1 MTAIERELMTDD
13 TPPDTPRDTPAGPLQ
28 GLRILDLTRILAGP
42 TCTQL
47 LGDLGADVIKVER
60 PGAGDDTRK
69 WGPPYVKDAD
79 GRDTSESA
87 YYLSANR
94 NKRSITVDIAKPAG
108 VELLK
113 RLLRHC
119 DVLAHNFKV
128 GGLEQYGLGYDD
140 LKDDFPSLIYCAIT
154 GFGQT
159 GPYAPRAG
167 YDFLAQGLGGI
178 MSLTGEPDGEPV
190 KVGVG
195 IADVMCGMYATT
207 AILAALRHRDKT
219 GEGQMIDVA
228 LLDTQIAWLVN
239 EATNFFLSG
248 QVPIRRGNAH
258 PNIVPYQV
266 FPTKDGYF
274 ILAVGNDRQFQR
286 FCEFAG
292 DPDLARD
299 PLFASN
305 ERRLHNRDALAERIR
320 ELTVAKTSTQWIDGL
335 SALGVP
341 SGAVS
346 NLEQTFKDP
355 HVLHRGMRISMPHA
369 LSGSGSVDLL
379 GNPLKLS
386 ATPVTYRRAPP
397 VMGADTED
405 VLDELLGLDANALAA
420 LRNDELI

>member
-1 MTAIERELMTDD
+1 MPEQQTI
-13 TPPDTPRDTPAGPLQ
+13 GPLQ

-47 LGDLGADVIKVER
+47 LGDLGADVIKIER

-69 WGPPYVKDAD
+69 WGPPYVKDSD
-79 GRDTSESA
+79 GEDTSESA
-87 YYLSANR
+87 YYLSSNR
-94 NKRSITVDIAKPAG
+94 NKRSVTVDMAKTAG
-108 VELLK
+108 VDLLK
-113 RLLRHC
+113 RMLRYC
-119 DVLAHNFKV
+119 DVLVHNFKV
-128 GGLEQYGLGYDD
+128 GGLEKYKLGYDD
-140 LKDDFPSLIYCAIT
+140 LKAEFPSLVYCAIT

-178 MSLTGEPDGEPV
+178 MSLTGEPTGEPV

-195 IADVMCGMYATT
+195 IADVMCGMYASN

-239 EATNFFLSG
+239 EATNYFLSG
-248 QVPIRRGNAH
+248 EIPLRRGNAH

-266 FPTKDGYF
+266 FPTSDGYF
-274 ILAVGNDRQFQR
+274 ILAVGNDRQFAK
-286 FCEFAG
+286 FCDFAG
-292 DPDLARD
+292 KAELASDSR
-299 PLFASN
+299 FITN
-305 ERRLHNRDALAERIR
+305 EQRLHNREDLANEIC
-320 ELTVAKTSTQWIDGL
+320 ELTVTKTSGEWIDSL

-369 LSGSGSVDLL
+369 LAGSSSVDLL

-386 ATPVTYRRAPP
+386 KTPVTYRKAPP
-397 VMGADTED
+397 VMGADTDE
-405 VLDELLGLDANALAA
+405 VLEELLGLDDAGRQA
-420 LRNDELI
+420 LRDDELI

>member
-1 MTAIERELMTDD
+1 MPEQQTI
-13 TPPDTPRDTPAGPLQ
+13 GPLQ

-47 LGDLGADVIKVER
+47 LGDLGADVIKIER

-69 WGPPYVKDAD
+69 WGPPYVKDSE
-79 GRDTSESA
+79 GEDTSESA
-87 YYLSANR
+87 YYLSSNR
-94 NKRSITVDIAKPAG
+94 NKRSVTVDMAKTAG
-108 VELLK
+108 VDLLK
-113 RLLRHC
+113 RMLRHC
-119 DVLAHNFKV
+119 DVLVHNFKV
-128 GGLEQYGLGYDD
+128 GGLEKYKLGYDD
-140 LKDDFPSLIYCAIT
+140 LKAEFPSLVYCAIT

-178 MSLTGEPDGEPV
+178 MSLTGEPTGEPV

-195 IADVMCGMYATT
+195 IADVMCGMYASN

-239 EATNFFLSG
+239 EATNYFLSG
-248 QVPIRRGNAH
+248 EIPLRRGNAH

-266 FPTKDGYF
+266 FPTSDGYF
-274 ILAVGNDRQFQR
+274 ILAVGNDRQFAK
-286 FCEFAG
+286 FCDFAG
-292 DPDLARD
+292 KAELASDSR
-299 PLFASN
+299 FITN
-305 ERRLHNRDALAERIR
+305 EQRLYNREELTNEIR
-320 ELTVAKTSTQWIDGL
+320 ELTVTKTSGEWIDSL

-369 LSGSGSVDLL
+369 LAGSSSVDLL

-386 ATPVTYRRAPP
+386 KTPVTYRKAPP
-397 VMGADTED
+397 VMGADTDE
-405 VLDELLGLDANALAA
+405 VLEELLGLDDAGRQA
-420 LRNDELI
+420 LRDDELI

>member
-1 MTAIERELMTDD
+1 MPEQQTI
-13 TPPDTPRDTPAGPLQ
+13 GPLQ

-47 LGDLGADVIKVER
+47 LGDLGADVIKIER

-69 WGPPYVKDAD
+69 WGPPYVKDSD
-79 GRDTSESA
+79 GEDTSESA
-87 YYLSANR
+87 YYLSSNR
-94 NKRSITVDIAKPAG
+94 NKRSVTVDIAKTAG
-108 VELLK
+108 VDLLK
-113 RLLRHC
+113 RMLRHC
-119 DVLAHNFKV
+119 DVLVHNFKV
-128 GGLEQYGLGYDD
+128 GGLEKYKLGYDD
-140 LKDDFPSLIYCAIT
+140 LKAEFPSLVYCAIT

-178 MSLTGEPDGEPV
+178 MSLTGEPTGEPV

-195 IADVMCGMYATT
+195 IADVMCGMYASN

-239 EATNFFLSG
+239 EATNYFLSG
-248 QVPIRRGNAH
+248 EIPLRRGNAH

-266 FPTKDGYF
+266 FPTSDGYF
-274 ILAVGNDRQFQR
+274 ILAVGNDRQFAK
-286 FCEFAG
+286 FCDFAG
-292 DPDLARD
+292 KAELASDSR
-299 PLFASN
+299 FITN
-305 ERRLHNRDALAERIR
+305 EQRLHNREDLADEIR
-320 ELTVAKTSTQWIDGL
+320 KLTVTKTSGEWIDSL

-369 LSGSGSVDLL
+369 LAGSSSVDLL

-386 ATPVTYRRAPP
+386 KTPVTYRKAPP
-397 VMGADTED
+397 VMGADTNE
-405 VLDELLGLDANALAA
+405 VLEELLGLDDAGRQA
-420 LRNDELI
+420 LRDDELI

>member
-1 MTAIERELMTDD
+1 MPEQQTI
-13 TPPDTPRDTPAGPLQ
+13 GPLQ

-47 LGDLGADVIKVER
+47 LGDLGADVIKIER

-69 WGPPYVKDAD
+69 WGPPYVKDSH
-79 GRDTSESA
+79 GEDTSESA
-87 YYLSANR
+87 YYLSSNR
-94 NKRSITVDIAKPAG
+94 NKRSVTVDIAKTAG
-108 VELLK
+108 VDLLK
-113 RLLRHC
+113 RMLRHC
-119 DVLAHNFKV
+119 DVLVHNFKV
-128 GGLEQYGLGYDD
+128 GGLEKYKLGYDD
-140 LKDDFPSLIYCAIT
+140 LKAEFPSLVYCAIT

-178 MSLTGEPDGEPV
+178 MSLTGEPTGEPV

-195 IADVMCGMYATT
+195 IADVMCGMYASN

-239 EATNFFLSG
+239 EATNYFLSG
-248 QVPIRRGNAH
+248 EIPLRRGNAH

-266 FPTKDGYF
+266 FPTSDGYF
-274 ILAVGNDRQFQR
+274 ILAVGNDRQFAK
-286 FCEFAG
+286 FCDFAG
-292 DPDLARD
+292 KAELASDSR
-299 PLFASN
+299 FITN
-305 ERRLHNRDALAERIR
+305 EQRLHNREDLANEIR
-320 ELTVAKTSTQWIDGL
+320 ELTVTKTSSEWIDSL

-369 LSGSGSVDLL
+369 LAGSSSVDLL

-386 ATPVTYRRAPP
+386 KTPVTYRKAPP
-397 VMGADTED
+397 IMGADTDE
-405 VLDELLGLDANALAA
+405 VLEELLGLDDAGRQA
-420 LRNDELI
+420 LRDDELI